1 MSQINGL
8 SNQVLSGF
16 TRKCKEAPVDGSKE
30 FFLFRLNRLAAMAG
44 QPLVRLCEGKFGITR
59 REWRLIVVLSQS
71 GPLLSSDLATRA
83 MVEPARTSKAVS
95 QLVEKGLA
103 LRVPRPNDRR
113 CVEIHLSERAKE
125 IYAELYPV
133 LKDINNALLSTLP
146 DADRQHLERIFV
158 ALEHKAADL
167 LATGGFPKIDRSKQ
181 RGERPVPHRS
191 F

>member
-1 MSQINGL
+1 M
-8 SNQVLSGF
+8 
-16 TRKCKEAPVDGSKE
+16 DGSKE

-71 GPLLSSDLATRA
+71 GPLLSSDLASRA
-83 MVEPARTSKAVS
+83 LVEPARTSKAIS
-95 QLVEKGLA
+95 QLVEKGLVV
-103 LRVPRPNDRR
+103 RVPRPNDRR
-113 CVEIHLSERAKE
+113 CVEIHLSERARQ

-133 LKDINNALLSTLP
+133 LKDINSALLSSLP
-146 DADRQHLERIFV
+146 EADQQHLERIFL

-181 RGERPVPHRS
+181 RGERGAQQRGS
-191 F
+191 